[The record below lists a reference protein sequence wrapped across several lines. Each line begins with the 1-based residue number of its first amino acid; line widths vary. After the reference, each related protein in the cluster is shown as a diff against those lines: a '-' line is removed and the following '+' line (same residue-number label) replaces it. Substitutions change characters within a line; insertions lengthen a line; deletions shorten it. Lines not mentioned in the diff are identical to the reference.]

1 MANYEPGRR
10 TYELDRRALLKSLGM
25 TLGAA
30 AFGAPLLASCSS
42 SSSSSGAASP
52 AASASAGT
60 PVHGGSASLAILD
73 NPVNMDP
80 ADGELYSSLE
90 VYQNIFSELLQVD
103 ANFVYQPN
111 LATSWTQEDPQ
122 TWTFDLV
129 DNAVFQNGEPFTAAD
144 VAYTISRMK
153 THPLGA
159 YLQFFGAVDVLGP
172 HKCRIHLTKPYGP
185 MEATMASLV
194 DITNQKAIESTNPQL
209 NPIGCG
215 PYKMEK
221 WVQGSYVTLSR
232 WDKYF
237 KPGRPYLDQAT
248 FRSVADDTVRLTG
261 LQTGQFDWIQAV
273 PPQQIPQ
280 LEKSATLQHTN
291 PGPYL
296 PYLIVLNTT
305 APPFNDVRV
314 RQAVSWA
321 VDREEIV
328 KLAFFGSAVA
338 ATEAIS
344 RPNPFYSGVNPYS
357 GGPDLDKAKSL
368 MSQAGQ
374 KNVSVTFVAEA
385 EVPQYTAMAE
395 VLQSQLSQIGIQV
408 HIQTVSSAAWFDT
421 LVAHKYGIS
430 ATYFSASL
438 DPALTYYL
446 LGFSTSGF
454 NLTGL
459 KSAQLDSL
467 LEQFTF
473 QADQATRHQVYPEVV
488 RAFAEQA
495 PFIFMANQYQQYWT
509 IPQLHGAEVLPSL
522 EIRLEDMWL
531 SK

>member
-10 TYELDRRALLKSLGM
+10 TYELDRRALLKNLGV

-42 SSSSSGAASP
+42 SNSSSGTASP

-122 TWTFDLV
+122 TWTFNLV

-280 LEKSATLQHTN
+280 LEQSATLQHTK

-344 RPNPFYSGVNPYS
+344 PPNPFYSGVNPYS
-357 GGPDLDKAKSL
+357 GGPDLDKAKAL

-395 VLQSQLSQIGIQV
+395 VLQSQLSKIGIQV
-408 HIQTVSSAAWFDT
+408 HIRPC
-421 LVAHKYGIS
+421 HRRRG
-430 ATYFSASL
+430 
-438 DPALTYYL
+438 
-446 LGFSTSGF
+446 STPWSPTS
-454 NLTGL
+454 TG
-459 KSAQLDSL
+459 SPRRTSVPRSTPRSPTTCWDSPPPGS
-467 LEQFTF
+467 T
-473 QADQATRHQVYPEVV
+473 
-488 RAFAEQA
+488 
-495 PFIFMANQYQQYWT
+495 
-509 IPQLHGAEVLPSL
+509 
-522 EIRLEDMWL
+522 
-531 SK
+531 